1 MKLEYILERKDFME
15 YLLFSAWENK
25 KSRYIKNI
33 LKFFIISIFVY
44 AAINAFNKE
53 NIVLS
58 IVFGVFAVLVFT
70 FFGKVF
76 NSKLK
81 KQFSEVVDFNYSKRI
96 GEKETI
102 EFSAENMITE
112 DKNGIGKFKISDI
125 EKINETQNNFFIKLL
140 DGSSVIV
147 SKNGIEN
154 SERFK
159 NKFKELNI
167 PIVKHLSRKW

>member
-25 KSRYIKNI
+25 KSGYIKNI
-33 LKFFIISIFVY
+33 LKLFIISIFVY

-58 IVFGVFAVLVFT
+58 IVFAVLVFT

-81 KQFSEVVDFNYSKRI
+81 KQFS
-96 GEKETI
+96 
-102 EFSAENMITE
+102 
-112 DKNGIGKFKISDI
+112 
-125 EKINETQNNFFIKLL
+125 
-140 DGSSVIV
+140 
-147 SKNGIEN
+147 
-154 SERFK
+154 
-159 NKFKELNI
+159 
-167 PIVKHLSRKW
+167 